1 MIRAAAQ
8 AVGQRVAAV
17 SFISNL
23 FRTDWHGSDDPT
35 GDVLL
40 FLRGFSDVK
49 IRQKLFFQTYLS
61 VYFFC
66 KIMGCSS
73 ASFSGRLLSIFR
85 FIHRNLR
92 AIFVFHN
99 EQRFYSFL
107 LIFSRVRFPTLQ
119 PSLASLHRLLEG
131 EKRCVTIL

>member
-61 VYFFC
+61 VYFFVRSW
-66 KIMGCSS
+66 GAPPLHSLVGFFP
-73 ASFSGRLLSIFR
+73 SFVSYIG
-85 FIHRNLR
+85 
-92 AIFVFHN
+92 IFVPSSYFIMN
-99 EQRFYSFL
+99 SVFTLFY
-107 LIFSRVRFPTLQ
+107 
-119 PSLASLHRLLEG
+119 
-131 EKRCVTIL
+131 